1 MIVEIGL
8 FRIDPRRTGQFEPV
22 ADDIRSAF
30 ARGGIP
36 GLRSF
41 HMTPTV
47 EDVGRWAVVV
57 GWDSVEKH
65 ERFVASAEGQRQA
78 GLLARFMTEQ
88 PDVFHLSLDD
98 VKEGLR

>member
-1 MIVEIGL
+1 MIVEIGM
-8 FRIDPRRTGQFEPV
+8 FRIDPRRAAEFEPV
-22 ADDIRSAF
+22 ADDIRGAF

-36 GLRSF
+36 GLRTF
-41 HMTPTV
+41 HMAPTV

-57 GWDSVEKH
+57 GWDSVGEH
-65 ERFVASAEGQRQA
+65 EQFVASVEGQRQA

-98 VKEGLR
+98 VEEGLR

>member
-8 FRIDPRRTGQFEPV
+8 FRIDPRRVGEFAPI
-22 ADDIRSAF
+22 ADDIRGAF
-30 ARGGIP
+30 GRGGIP

-41 HMTPTV
+41 HMAPTV

-57 GWDSVEKH
+57 GWDSVGEH
-65 ERFVASAEGQRQA
+65 EQFVASAEGQRQVA
-78 GLLARFMTEQ
+78 LLAQFMIEE

-98 VKEGLR
+98 VTEGLR